1 MAVSLPIGVT
11 VALATA
17 YGPHRE
23 VTIIT
28 NDSPG
33 FVTAPN
39 HGFVDGD
46 FIEVFSGWGKLNQ
59 RLVRVVD
66 ASTNTFYLESI
77 DTSSE
82 VIYPPTTGIGSA
94 RKITGWTQITQA
106 IAITMSGGEMQYVTY
121 SFLEQDFE
129 TKIPT
134 EASPRIIRLTIADD
148 PNLAGYIALRNASL
162 ARMIRGLKLTFPS
175 GTTLLYNGYVSFN
188 ETPTLVKNE
197 LITVT
202 STFSLLAKPTRYS
215 KEVQIIPP
223 PAPVC
228 DPYFDDVV
236 LLLHFD
242 L

>member
-1 MAVSLPIGVT
+1 MAVFLPNGVT
-11 VALATA
+11 VALATG
-17 YGPHRE
+17 YGPHK
-23 VTIIT
+23 VVSVVT
-28 NDSPG
+28 NDDPG
-33 FVTAPN
+33 QITAAN
-39 HGFVDGD
+39 HGFLEGD
-46 FIEVFSGWGKLNQ
+46 FVEVFSGWGKLNQ
-59 RLVRVVD
+59 RIVRVVEPT
-66 ASTNTFYLESI
+66 TNTFYLEGI

-82 VIYPPTTGIGSA
+82 VIYPPTTGIGSV
-94 RKITGWTQITQA
+94 RKITAWTQITQA
-106 IAITMSGGEMQYVTY
+106 ITITMSGGEMQYVTY

-129 TKIPT
+129 TQIPT

-148 PNLAGYIALRNASL
+148 QTLGGYIALRDASL

-175 GTTLLYNGYVSFN
+175 GTTILYNGYVSFN
-188 ETPTLVKNE
+188 ETPTLMKNE

-223 PAPVC
+223 PPAC